1 MLLSE
6 LKLTLNKIKTV
17 EFTLPDGSL
26 IPNHFH
32 VTEVGQIDKR
42 FIDCGGVLRKEA
54 VINFQLY
61 TADDFDHRLSIQK
74 FKSLLDLS
82 EKALLLDDLEIEV
95 EYQTDTIGKYSLGF
109 KNSRFFLISSYTACL
124 ANDQCG
130 IPESKITTSKCT
142 PDSNCC

>member
-26 IPNHFH
+26 IPKHFH

-61 TADDFDHRLSIQK
+61 TADDFDHRLSVQK

-95 EYQTDTIGKYSLGF
+95 EYQTDTI
-109 KNSRFFLISSYTACL
+109 
-124 ANDQCG
+124 
-130 IPESKITTSKCT
+130 
-142 PDSNCC
+142 